1 MNRWVRTYVSL
12 TKKIFRILFNVY
24 CLQNSEV
31 SHKYCVLKSMN
42 DIYVKGIYGEM
53 LRYLLNIFIGFK
65 DIHECKINLV
75 SYESYI

>member
-1 MNRWVRTYVSL
+1 
-12 TKKIFRILFNVY
+12 
-24 CLQNSEV
+24 
-31 SHKYCVLKSMN
+31 MN

-75 SYESYI
+75 SYESYIWLLDRDVPIDGLFNKEFQFLAMQ